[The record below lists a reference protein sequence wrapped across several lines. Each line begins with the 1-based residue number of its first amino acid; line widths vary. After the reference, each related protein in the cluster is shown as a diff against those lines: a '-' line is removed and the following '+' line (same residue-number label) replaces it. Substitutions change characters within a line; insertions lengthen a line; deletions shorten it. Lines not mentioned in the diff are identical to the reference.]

1 MQNKK
6 LIITLVCCITISLSA
21 CWGSS
26 EQIAPTATPSIPV
39 ITIERTLTENLA
51 GTANVAATPTPMPS
65 PTAIPTPSTLS
76 IDDVYQTLKLST
88 VYIYANTTDGSSTGT
103 GIIYTADG
111 HVVTNAHVIHHATNV
126 RVYREGSKTSLA
138 AKIIGISYCD
148 DLAVLDIDG
157 NGFEPAVF
165 GNSDILKRGEEVV
178 AIGYPLSSEL
188 GVDLTVASGEVN
200 RLNARVE
207 NLESAIQTDA
217 PINPGNS
224 GGPLANMRGE
234 VIGINTTRLNATSTG
249 QRVSGVS
256 FAIASNFATTVL
268 SQLEKGKN
276 LYWTGFEFQ
285 RDEPAKRWVVT
296 QVENSGPAKAIGV
309 ADYDVLISIAGQK
322 FGTPYEACGLLKDAD
337 YEAQSV
343 DVEFMRGQ
351 QKLSGTMGRRTSG
364 LVLPPLSQKIIR
376 TTELSET
383 ELTNLIGQNGDL
395 TDVGYGDKSWVLVFS
410 QDAGYSAQVVRMVD
424 SYSALEEVIESHK
437 GTEYAVTDLAY
448 GDGRWVVILSE
459 GTGFTDQQLV
469 SGRFFPEDDV
479 NAQVANGYA
488 VTSAVSG
495 GGRWGVI
502 LSKNSG
508 NSEQQYEF
516 VDTDTLSAKLSE
528 LSLGGQYISL
538 LVPSDGLFGDT
549 WLISYFQGQPYPKQ
563 KHLIT
568 PIVNDD
574 VIETIT
580 GGNTPTVDA
589 IQMLNGEWVIIH
601 R

>member
-1 MQNKK
+1 M
-6 LIITLVCCITISLSA
+6 
-21 CWGSS
+21 
-26 EQIAPTATPSIPV
+26 
-39 ITIERTLTENLA
+39 
-51 GTANVAATPTPMPS
+51 
-65 PTAIPTPSTLS
+65 
-76 IDDVYQTLKLST
+76 
-88 VYIYANTTDGSSTGT
+88 GT
-103 GIIYTADG
+103 GIIYTSDG
-111 HVVTNAHVIHHATNV
+111 YVVTNAHVIHNATNV
-126 RVYREGSKTSLA
+126 RVYPEGSKTSLA

-148 DLAVLDIDG
+148 DLAVLDLAGDG
-157 NGFEPAVF
+157 FSPAVF
-165 GNSDILKRGEEVV
+165 GDSDMLKRGEEVV

-188 GVDLTVASGEVN
+188 GVDLTVASGQVN

-224 GGPLANMRGE
+224 GGPLVNLRGE
-234 VIGINTTRLNATSTG
+234 VIGINTTRINATSTG

-256 FAIASNFATTVL
+256 FAIASNFATMVL
-268 SQLEKGKN
+268 SQLETGKN

-285 RDEPAKRWVVT
+285 RDELAKRWVIT
-296 QVENSGPAKAIGV
+296 QIENSSPAKTIGV
-309 ADYDVLISIAGQK
+309 ATTDVLVSIAGQK
-322 FGTPYEACGLLKDAD
+322 FNTPYEACRLLKDAD

-343 DVEFMRGQ
+343 DFEFMRGQ
-351 QKLSGTMGRRTSG
+351 QKLSGTMGKRTSG
-364 LVLPPLSQKIIR
+364 LVLPPLSQKITR
-376 TTELSET
+376 ATELSET
-383 ELTNLIGQNGDL
+383 ELTNLIEQNGYL
-395 TDVGYGDKSWVLVFS
+395 TDVGYGDKSWILVFS

-424 SYSALEEVIESHK
+424 SYSALEEVIESHN

-448 GDGRWVVILSE
+448 GNGYWVVVLSE

-479 NAQVANGYA
+479 NAQLTNEYA

-516 VDTDTLSAKLSE
+516 ADTDTLSAKLSE
-528 LSLGGQYISL
+528 LSSGGKYISL
-538 LVPSDGLFGDT
+538 LVPSDGYLGDT
-549 WLISYFQGQPYPKQ
+549 WLISYFKGQPYHKQ
-563 KHLIT
+563 KQLIT
-568 PIVNDD
+568 PIMNDD
-574 VIETIT
+574 VIDTIT

-589 IQMLNGEWVIIH
+589 IQMLSGEWVIIH